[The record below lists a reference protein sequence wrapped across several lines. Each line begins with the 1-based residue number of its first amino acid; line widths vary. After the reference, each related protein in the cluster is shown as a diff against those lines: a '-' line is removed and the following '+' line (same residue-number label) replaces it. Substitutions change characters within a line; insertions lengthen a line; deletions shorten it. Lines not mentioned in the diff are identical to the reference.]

1 MIQKHITT
9 MIAPVA
15 IAGIL
20 ILAVLTAIPSN
31 ALMTHSSSEYEKCV
45 KSSNNCFLLN
55 NGSSNAGNGATS
67 QESSNAGN
75 AQESSN
81 TGTCNKIFCENLPQK
96 QESSNAGNAQES
108 SNTGSAQQES
118 SNTGNAAQGASNN
131 GNTAD
136 IANTILDIHNRERA
150 AHSIPPLKWSD
161 ELAAEA
167 KTWAEHLATTGKFEH
182 ETSIFPAKGE
192 NIAQGAAGFHSTE
205 QLIQGWVDEKNKI
218 QNPVT
223 DQNLYPVGHYVQM
236 VSPATTHVGCATA
249 SGGGKV
255 DLVCRYDRSLAGQEP
270 YIPSFLSRPAG

>member
-1 MIQKHITT
+1 LLQYMIHKRIS
-9 MIAPVA
+9 MSVIAPV
-15 IAGIL
+15 IVAGFL
-20 ILAVLTAIPSN
+20 ILAVLTALPSN

-55 NGSSNAGNGATS
+55 NESSNARNGATS
-67 QESSNAGN
+67 QESSN
-75 AQESSN
+75 
-81 TGTCNKIFCENLPQK
+81 
-96 QESSNAGNAQES
+96 
-108 SNTGSAQQES
+108 TGSSQQES

-167 KTWAEHLATTGKFEH
+167 KTWAEHLATTDKFEH

-192 NIAQGAAGFHSTE
+192 NIAQGAAGFHSPE

-223 DQNLYPVGHYVQM
+223 DQNLYPIGHYVQM